1 MVRNIYLFVSLNI
14 RPLKSYH
21 FVIIL
26 LSFVIILLSFVII
39 HKNDEKL
46 YCMVTNCDI
55 DIMLLVIYKGVYLY
69 IKYINKIILNLVRF
83 YIAFYSIL

>member
-1 MVRNIYLFVSLNI
+1 MVRNISVFASLNI

-46 YCMVTNCDI
+46 YCMVTNYVNDI
-55 DIMLLVIYKGVYLY
+55 VLHVTNYDVWL
-69 IKYINKIILNLVRF
+69 
-83 YIAFYSIL
+83 